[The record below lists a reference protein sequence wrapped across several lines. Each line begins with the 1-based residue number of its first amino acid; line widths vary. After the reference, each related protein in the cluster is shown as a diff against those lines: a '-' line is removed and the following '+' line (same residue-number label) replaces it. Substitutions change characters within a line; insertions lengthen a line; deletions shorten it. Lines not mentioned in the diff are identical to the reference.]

1 MIYRQARKSSE
12 KLFSFWEPG
21 GAQKLIGKL
30 KKEGFFLL
38 VLLTQRTQFIE
49 GTKGSRFTG
58 YVSGGDDG
66 ATTTFMAFVVL

>member
-1 MIYRQARKSSE
+1 MFYRQARKRSE

-30 KKEGFFLL
+30 KKKVFFL

-49 GTKGSRFTG
+49 GTRGSRFTG

-66 ATTTFMAFVVL
+66 ATTTFMVFHFL